1 MNSFLFSHF
10 HEHIFRSS
18 RSQML
23 FKVAALKNFAIFR
36 MKKGLQQRCFLS
48 ILLFF
53 PQQLFY
59 RAPPV
64 AASAF
69 IKSNWTAILQRC
81 LKKCPYYDVLIFSSQ
96 HVLDTCL
103 MYKKSN
109 SFVYNSTFTRDPK
122 WTQTG
127 LSFTSR

>member
-1 MNSFLFSHF
+1 MNSFLFSRF

-23 FKVAALKNFAIFR
+23 FKVAALKDFAIFR

-48 ILLFF
+48 ILLFS

-69 IKSNWTAILQRC
+69 IKSN
-81 LKKCPYYDVLIFSSQ
+81 
-96 HVLDTCL
+96 
-103 MYKKSN
+103 
-109 SFVYNSTFTRDPK
+109 
-122 WTQTG
+122 
-127 LSFTSR
+127 